1 MEAEKTIE
9 AVIAA
14 SLSGEYRQTASAF
27 AAYLRSCGAEFIRD
41 TGYWKDKIYYLVRAA
56 GDYVCYI
63 AICDPDEPENCW
75 TVWSEDT
82 PSYET
87 AAPSEE
93 IKQTAWRYVDR
104 CDHCGSC
111 AGGRPKIVFGRRFG
125 GVCGCTFRI
134 DNACADDLPFLR
146 EMAALRIA
154 DLQREAAR

>member
-9 AVIAA
+9 AIIAA
-14 SLSGEYRQTASAF
+14 SLSGEQQQTAAAF

-41 TGYWKDKIYYLVRAA
+41 TGYWKDKIYFLVRAA

-63 AICDPDEPENCW
+63 AIRDPDEPENLW
-75 TVWSEDT
+75 TVWSDDT

-93 IKQTAWRYVDR
+93 IAQTAWRYVDR
-104 CDHCGSC
+104 CGHCGSC
-111 AGGRPKIVFGRRFG
+111 AGGRPKTVFGRRFD

-134 DNACADDLPFLR
+134 DNAGADTLPFLR
-146 EMAALRIA
+146 EMADLRIA
-154 DLQREAAR
+154 DLREAAQ